1 MSGRWDEAA
10 AAAHAVIAEPKA
22 TVIARI
28 AALVALGRLRA
39 RRGDPGVWSALD
51 EARDLAVGAG
61 AGGFHVAR
69 AEAAWLEGRDRDAA
83 RDAAAHLP
91 QAVAKRQIALAAQ
104 LSLWCRL
111 GGDKA
116 TPIPAFCAEHPFALE
131 AAGHWKDAADAWRAL
146 GCRFERARALSYGD
160 EPAQRQALATFEEL
174 GAHPMVER
182 VRRRLRTAGVRG
194 LPRGPRH
201 STREHPAGLT
211 SKELAV
217 LELLAA
223 GLRNKEIALRL
234 HRSVAHR
241 RPPPGGD
248 LLQARGSD
256 ARRGGERS
264 PSAGSRRDGF
274 GQRVTGASLIDTP
287 CAQHQ
292 AEQQFTDRRRCRNSR
307 CIRTLMSKRSTPLR
321 PDG

>member
-1 MSGRWDEAA
+1 
-10 AAAHAVIAEPKA
+10 
-22 TVIARI
+22 
-28 AALVALGRLRA
+28 
-39 RRGDPGVWSALD
+39 
-51 EARDLAVGAG
+51 
-61 AGGFHVAR
+61 
-69 AEAAWLEGRDRDAA
+69 
-83 RDAAAHLP
+83 LP

-116 TPIPAFCAEHPFALE
+116 TPIPAFCAQHPFALE

-146 GCRFERARALSYGD
+146 GCRFESARALSYGD

-234 HRSVAHR
+234 HRSVRTVDHHLAAIFYKLGVATRAEAVSAAHR
-241 RPPPGGD
+241 LGVV
-248 LLQARGSD
+248 ATGS
-256 ARRGGERS
+256 A
-264 PSAGSRRDGF
+264 SA
-274 GQRVTGASLIDTP
+274 
-287 CAQHQ
+287 
-292 AEQQFTDRRRCRNSR
+292 
-307 CIRTLMSKRSTPLR
+307 
-321 PDG
+321 